1 MSVCM
6 IEMCLQLLLS
16 SVIKVMLQGKI
27 FSSLQ
32 RCNVEIMLVHV
43 ATIQNNVT
51 TMTQRCIELGI
62 PSCLNVID
70 RNKSQMRGNILA
82 GPGILVHDKRETET
96 YFSSNKKAQ

>member
-27 FSSLQ
+27 FSSSQ
-32 RCNVEIMLVHV
+32 RCNVEIMLVNV

-62 PSCLNVID
+62 PSFRI
-70 RNKSQMRGNILA
+70 RRA
-82 GPGILVHDKRETET
+82 
-96 YFSSNKKAQ
+96 